1 MNNNKII
8 QFNTKRRR
16 AEKKKGEGEQKRALF
31 DDPKKELP
39 KKEGSQNENF
49 QEESSQK
56 ALPAKAK
63 AAEDAVRGREAEN
76 RAPLQEERQKRKAF
90 AKHKKRLLIA
100 ASILLVFAVSAYL
113 IRARDFQTKYFPNT
127 TINGIDASYKTPN
140 EVRALIREEIGLY
153 QLNLKSRENEDIR
166 LSGPEL
172 GLKYEFDDAL
182 DAILAD
188 QKPLLW
194 ILHLH
199 QRINYGV
206 SKTTAIDESIFRPA
220 IFHLRFMDKAS
231 FQEPR
236 NAEIAPYEKDRG
248 YGLIPSFRGS
258 VLDRDA
264 AYQII
269 YDSVLALSPEVDLAS
284 YDTLYQKPE
293 IGDDDP
299 VLLSQID
306 NLNRYA
312 KTIIYY
318 PRSVVLDGSTISR
331 WLSLSEDGSVLVD
344 ADAVAEYVKTIS
356 ETLDTVGKPKTLH
369 TSYGKVVT
377 IESKKYGWKVDQAAE
392 TAAILELL
400 PQGETL
406 EREPV
411 YSSRAASLAENDY
424 GNTYVEIN
432 LSAQHMHYY
441 KDGQLVLESDLVSG
455 NLARGH
461 RTPPGIFTLNYKQRN
476 AVLRGPGYASPVS
489 YWMPFN
495 GGIGLHDARWR
506 SSFGGNIYKTSGSH
520 GCINLPS
527 SAAKQLYESIEKG
540 CPVICYYLDGTEK
553 TAAGSAPSA
562 AAAPPS
568 SGSSVPVGTLFA
580 PEPSSQASKSSGTAP
595 ESSAQGGNETT
606 SPPAGPGMIEYTPT
620 QEIGPGVTTAA
631 PSGAGTDGTPPD
643 IQISSDPPKASG
655 QSPATQSQD
664 PAPTQSE
671 LPSSEGRPVISAP
684 DKPSAP

>member
-1 MNNNKII
+1 MDSNKII
-8 QFNTKRRR
+8 KFNTKRRR
-16 AEKKKGEGEQKRALF
+16 SEKLKREGKLPKEYPNLPPTEAEKKPNP
-31 DDPKKELP
+31 D
-39 KKEGSQNENF
+39 
-49 QEESSQK
+49 K
-56 ALPAKAK
+56 AGLTEAKAK
-63 AAEDAVRGREAEN
+63 A
-76 RAPLQEERQKRKAF
+76 PLPKTEKKESPSKNK
-90 AKHKKRLLIA
+90 KKRLLIA
-100 ASILLVFAVSAYL
+100 ASLLFIFLVSAY
-113 IRARDFQTKYFPNT
+113 IFRAGVFQTRYFPNT
-127 TINGIDASYKTPN
+127 IINGIDASYKTPN
-140 EVRALIREEIGLY
+140 EVRALIREEISLY
-153 QLNLKSRENEDIR
+153 HLKLKSRENEDIL
-166 LSGPEL
+166 LSGPQL

-182 DAILAD
+182 DAILKN

-194 ILHLH
+194 IMHL
-199 QRINYGV
+199 RKGINYGV
-206 SKTTAIDESIFRPA
+206 SKTTAIDESIFKPA
-220 IFHLRFMDKAS
+220 IFSLSFMDSAGFKA
-231 FQEPR
+231 PK

-248 YGLIPSFRGS
+248 YSLTPSFRGS
-258 VLDRDA
+258 MLDRDA

-284 YDTLYQKPE
+284 YDALYQKPE

-299 VLLSQID
+299 VLLSKID

-318 PRSVVLDGSTISR
+318 PRSLVLDGNTISR
-331 WLSLSEDGSVLVD
+331 WLSLSEDGSVIVD
-344 ADAVAEYVKTIS
+344 ENAVAEYVKTLS

-369 TSYGKVVT
+369 TSYGKIVT
-377 IESKKYGWKVDQAAE
+377 IESKKYGWKVDQKAE
-392 TAAILELL
+392 TAAILEII

-441 KDGQLVLESDLVSG
+441 KDGKLVLESDLVSG

-527 SAAKQLYESIEKG
+527 AAAKQLYESIEKG

-553 TAAGSAPSA
+553 TSPSSAPSA
-562 AAAPPS
+562 AALPPQT
-568 SGSSVPVGTLFA
+568 GASVPVGTLFS
-580 PEPSSQASKSSGTAP
+580 EESSSQAQASSAPAP
-595 ESSAQGGNETT
+595 ESSAAKDPGQT
-606 SPPAGPGMIEYTPT
+606 SPAGPGMIEYKPT
-620 QEIGPGVTTAA
+620 QTEEVGPGITTAA
-631 PSGAGTDGTPPD
+631 PSSSGSSPD
-643 IQISSDPPKASG
+643 IQISSDPPKALE
-655 QSPATQSQD
+655 QSQTSSPPAQSQA
-664 PAPTQSE
+664 PAPAQST
-671 LPSSEGRPVISAP
+671 LPSSEGRPVIAAP
-684 DKPSAP
+684 EKPGAP